1 MIYLSGRIVDDNT
14 IGVMLSYN
22 ANHLTY
28 DRFVDYSKGKK
39 YDWAMDNG
47 CFSQPNKYSDA
58 GFINHLTNINDHS
71 ALFAVAPDVLGDN
84 VGTKIRSIPMLR
96 KIRELGYKA
105 AYVIQDGEKVNTVC
119 WDELDCIFVGG
130 TTQYKLSQDAE
141 NIVKEAKNKDKWVH
155 MGRVNTWTRF
165 KNAKYMGCDS
175 ADGNCIA
182 FAPDI
187 NTKLVL
193 SWLNNLEQQ
202 PFLGLQQ

>member
-1 MIYLSGRIVDDNT
+1 MIYLSGRIVDNND

-22 ANHLTY
+22 ANHLSY
-28 DRFVDYSKGKK
+28 KRFVEYRKVKQ

-47 CFSQPNKYSDA
+47 CFSQPAKYTND
-58 GFINHLTNINDHS
+58 GFIKHLKTINDNS

-84 VGTKIRSIPMLR
+84 VATKLRSIPMLKQIR
-96 KIRELGYKA
+96 KLGYKA
-105 AYVIQDGEKVNTVC
+105 AYVIQDGEKFNTVC
-119 WDELDCIFVGG
+119 WQDLDCIFIGG
-130 TTQYKLSQDAE
+130 STKYKLSQDAE
-141 NIVKEAKNKDKWVH
+141 NIVNEAKLKNKWVH

-193 SWLNNLEQQ
+193 SWLNNLQQQ
-202 PFLGLQQ
+202 PFLGLK